1 MAILVHHCKVVNRV
15 RLLDNLL
22 GGYFTHKPA
31 DELVVVYFEWA

>member
-1 MAILVHHCKVVNRV
+1 MAILVHPCKVANGV

-31 DELVVVYFEWA
+31 N